1 MQSPS
6 HIPEL
11 IRTLCA
17 VLLIAALLFGCFW
30 VLRPFIDGMLWG
42 ALVVIASWPLMLR
55 VQSRVG
61 GRRWLATAI
70 VLIILTLVIFLPL
83 VMSVVTLIDNSD
95 ALINWVS
102 SMRDGSLET
111 PPDWITGLP
120 YVGPRAAS
128 EWPRLLGSG
137 PGSLKGS
144 IAEHGREI
152 TAWIFARAGTLGS
165 VLLHF
170 AVSIV
175 VAALLFLN
183 GEKVAAF
190 LRRLGRRLGGAHI
203 DVLVMQAGDTICAVA
218 MGIVVTAMV
227 QSIIGGI
234 GLAIAGVPFAAV
246 LTSLMLML
254 CLVQLGPGLILIPAV
269 IWLFAQGNT
278 WQGVVL
284 LVFTV
289 VGLTLDNVLRPLL
302 IQRGADMPFLMV
314 FAGSIGGLI
323 GFGLFGLF
331 IGPVILLVASVLVN
345 AWIDGVPNAP
355 AQNSSEAVR

>member
-11 IRTLCA
+11 IRTVCA
-17 VLLIAALLFGCFW
+17 LLLVALLLFGCFW
-30 VLRPFIDGMLWG
+30 VLRPFIEGILWG
-42 ALVVIASWPLMLR
+42 ALIVIAAWPLMLYVQR
-55 VQSRVG
+55 VVG

-70 VLIILTLVIFLPL
+70 VIVILSVVIFLPL
-83 VMSVVTLIDNSD
+83 VLSILTLVDNAD
-95 ALINWVS
+95 ALINWVTS
-102 SMRDGSLET
+102 IRDSSLET
-111 PPDWITGLP
+111 PPDWLASLP
-120 YVGPRAAS
+120 YIGPRAAS

-137 PGSLKGS
+137 PGSLKVS

-170 AVSIV
+170 AISMV
-175 VAALLFLN
+175 VATLLFIN
-183 GEKVAAF
+183 GEKAAAYV
-190 LRRLGRRLGGAHI
+190 RRLARRLGGARI

-227 QSIIGGI
+227 QSIIGGV

-254 CLVQLGPGLILIPAV
+254 CLAQLGPGLILIPAV

-302 IQRGADMPFLMV
+302 IQRGADMPFVMV
-314 FAGSIGGLI
+314 FAGCIGGLI

-331 IGPVILLVASVLVN
+331 IGPVILLVTSVLVS
-345 AWIDGVPNAP
+345 AWIDGPPDASV
-355 AQNSSEAVR
+355 QNSSDAVR